1 MASKHTVE
9 GDMVMKIE
17 KIPKYT
23 VILGLALLAISG
35 IIPEESLEF
44 IFGEG
49 FRFAGLVILLINPVL
64 GIIGIIF
71 SIITKNWKMIIPNLL
86 LVFTI
91 FIMMIIGYLLFGP

>member
-9 GDMVMKIE
+9 EDMVMKIE

-49 FRFAGLVILLINPVL
+49 FRFAGLVILINPVL

>member
-1 MASKHTVE
+1 MASKNTVE

-49 FRFAGLVILLINPVL
+49 FRFAGLVILINPVL